1 MRYIDN
7 TNLTSEE
14 LAVLRDAVNHWRKA
28 QSIPCRPRSPLFSP
42 SVASAHLIAH
52 SYPQLSSDLV
62 GLTGSRNTCLAF
74 FAFLTLSWI
83 GGDAATASR
92 EQLAARQFPVLDGCF
107 LTHRGLD
114 GAIEAAETHL
124 SLYGGKTKKG

>member
-7 TNLTSEE
+7 ANLTSEE
-14 LAVLRDAVNHWRKA
+14 LSVLREAVNHWRKA

-62 GLTGSRNTCLAF
+62 GLTGSHNTCLAF

-83 GGDAATASR
+83 GGDAVTVCRGRLEAC
-92 EQLAARQFPVLDGCF
+92 QFPVLDGCF
-107 LTHRGLD
+107 LTHRDLD
-114 GAIEAAETHL
+114 GAIEAAELHL
-124 SLYGGKTKKG
+124 SLYGCDTKKG